1 MNLQEILETEIEE
14 SHYPYE
20 YNVYRDEST
29 RATISQIWVRL
40 DGTKYGDEGIIE
52 DDDATSEMLVKVRY
66 QTALLDM
73 EIMFDQR
80 EEIMEGEEFPRSH
93 YE

>member
-1 MNLQEILETEIEE
+1 MNLEEILETEIEE

-20 YNVYRDEST
+20 YSVYRDKT
-29 RATISQIWVRL
+29 TQITVAQVWVHL
-40 DGTKYGDEGIIE
+40 DGTKYGDECIIE
-52 DDDATSEMLVKVRY
+52 DYDTTSEMLVKVRY

-80 EEIMEGEEFPRSH
+80 EEIHEGEEFPRSH